1 MVVWNEF
8 RVMNSFTLETSMY
21 GAKTKKA
28 VVVKLDNGMETTKM
42 KSVARQLDIADFQ
55 SIGINM
61 LKTFS

>member
-1 MVVWNEF
+1 
-8 RVMNSFTLETSMY
+8 MNSFTLETSMY